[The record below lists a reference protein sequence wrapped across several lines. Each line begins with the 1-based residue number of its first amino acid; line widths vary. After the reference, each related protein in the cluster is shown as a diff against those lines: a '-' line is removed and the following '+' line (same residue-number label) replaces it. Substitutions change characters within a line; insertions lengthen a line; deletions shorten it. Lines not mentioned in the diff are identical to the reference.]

1 MIGKITKGSEFAGCV
16 AYVLREDKARLLAS
30 EGVSG
35 TPEEMAEQFELQT
48 LLNDKV
54 KNTVGH
60 ISLSFSPEDG
70 DRLRSDD
77 RLMVKIAYEYM
88 EQMGIRE
95 TQFIIARHTDR
106 NHPHCH
112 IVFNRV
118 DNNGKTIS
126 DKNDRYRNEKVCK
139 ALTEKYGLYMADGK
153 EHVNTERLRPHDK
166 AKYDIYEALKQ
177 ELPKAT
183 SWEQLREALHK
194 QGIMTEFKYSRSGGR
209 VEGVKFIK
217 GKHVF
222 SGSKIDRK
230 FSFANIE
237 KRLERNKKFQ
247 TKYQQTQRTYEPQRP
262 SVAPRPHVA
271 PVQREEPK
279 PRYEESTIESVASGI
294 GSLFTPSGYDA
305 TAAQEAEF
313 AAEQRRLKKKKKRG
327 MRI

>member
-16 AYVLREDKARLLAS
+16 AYVLREDKARLLAV

-70 DRLRSDD
+70 NRLRNDD

-88 EQMGIRE
+88 EQMGIRD

-139 ALTEKYGLYMADGK
+139 TLTEKYGLYMADGK
-153 EHVNTERLRPHDK
+153 EHVNTERLRPHDR

-194 QGIMTEFKYSRSGGR
+194 QGIMTEFKYSRTGGR

-222 SGSKIDRK
+222 SGSKIDRQ
-230 FSFANIE
+230 FSFVNIE
-237 KRLERNKKFQ
+237 KRLERNRKFKE
-247 TKYQQTQRTYEPQRP
+247 KYQQTQRTYEPQRP
-262 SVAPRPHVA
+262 TVAPRPHVA
-271 PVQREEPK
+271 SVQREETK
-279 PRYEESTIESVASGI
+279 PRNEGSAVESIASGI
-294 GSLFTPSGYDA
+294 GSLFTSSGYDA
-305 TAAQEAEF
+305 TAAQDAAFEAEL
-313 AAEQRRLKKKKKRG
+313 RRKKKKKRG
-327 MRI
+327 IRM

>member
-1 MIGKITKGSEFAGCV
+1 MIGKITKGSEFAGCI

-48 LLNDKV
+48 LLNDKI

-70 DRLRSDD
+70 NRLRNDD

-88 EQMGIRE
+88 EQMGIRD

-177 ELPKAT
+177 ELPKVT
-183 SWEQLREALHK
+183 SWEQLRAALHK
-194 QGIMTEFKYSRSGGR
+194 QGIMTEFKYSRTGGR

-222 SGSKIDRK
+222 SGSKIERK
-230 FSFANIE
+230 FSFAYIE
-237 KRLERNKKFQ
+237 NRLERNKKFQ
-247 TKYQQTQRTYEPQRP
+247 AKYQQTQHTYEPQRP
-262 SVAPRPHVA
+262 TTAPRQQVT
-271 PVQREEPK
+271 PVHREEPK
-279 PRYEESTIESVASGI
+279 PRYEKSTIESVVSGI
-294 GSLFTPSGYDA
+294 GSLFTTSSYDA
-305 TAAQEAEF
+305 TAAQDAAFEAEL
-313 AAEQRRLKKKKKRG
+313 RRKKKKKRG
-327 MRI
+327 IRM